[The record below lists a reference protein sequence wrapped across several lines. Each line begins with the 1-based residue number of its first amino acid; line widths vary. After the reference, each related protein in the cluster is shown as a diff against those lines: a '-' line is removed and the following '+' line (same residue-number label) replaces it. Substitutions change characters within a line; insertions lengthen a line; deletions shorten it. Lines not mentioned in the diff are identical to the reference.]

1 MVFLYEGNIM
11 RKFAKRDRQERAIER
26 LEKTLTMHE
35 ANSELTIAI
44 MEDKEMS
51 TGAADKV
58 ESIRQQ
64 KIKRAKT
71 TIENTKEKMKQ

>member
-1 MVFLYEGNIM
+1 MYEGNIM

-58 ESIRQQ
+58 ESIRQH
-64 KIKRAKT
+64 KIKSAKT
-71 TIENTKEKMKQ
+71 TIENTKGKMR

>member
-1 MVFLYEGNIM
+1 MVLLYERHIM
-11 RKFAKRDRQERAIER
+11 KHNKRIRQEEAIKR
-26 LEKTLTMHE
+26 LEKTLAMHE

-58 ESIRQQ
+58 ESIRQH
-64 KIKRAKT
+64 KIKSAKT
-71 TIENTKEKMKQ
+71 TIENTREKMR

>member
-1 MVFLYEGNIM
+1 MKHN
-11 RKFAKRDRQERAIER
+11 KRIRQEEAIKR
-26 LEKTLTMHE
+26 LEKTLAMHE
-35 ANSELTIAI
+35 ANTELTVAI
-44 MEDKEMS
+44 MKDKELS

-71 TIENTKEKMKQ
+71 TIENTKEKMK